1 MHGTLFAMPLDSSQV
16 AQLTGMYQGQAMSQM
31 AYSQQIGMGGH
42 SFGGQGN
49 GAFGD
54 RMMGGM
60 MNAAGAIGSPMMS
73 AMGTLAPMGISAGL
87 GLGMLGSTGVGIPIA
102 AGIAGAQYAG
112 GQMFT
117 GAQQQQALNQSLRS
131 FGGMNQYGGSGLGRS
146 DMSQIGGV
154 VRSMSEQFGPGG
166 QITGMN
172 ELSALAGKMG
182 SMGLAQGVRDVQEFS
197 KKFKETVTALKT
209 MAKDLGTTLEGAME
223 FAGAARGS
231 GIFGMQN
238 ASRFTSMA
246 RGTAVAGGLAMSEVT
261 SMASIGSQISRS
273 VGGLGRQGALAGMRT
288 IGQIG
293 TAQQMGILSDEDIYN
308 TTGQSGAEGRQAFAA
323 AQMQKSAN
331 FLRSGRGRRMLASM
345 ADVNGNLDPTGVGMI
360 MSGGM
365 GVGETMGMDRQRVT
379 GAGAPVN
386 RANFIRNEGRL
397 RGAAMQEFGA
407 FLPAMQMQQ
416 WAQSKGVDINN
427 MDDRSMLFMQRQLG
441 MGRDEADS
449 TLKMAQNMPRIMEE
463 MRSKQGR
470 DSFQQ
475 DFSQQRGKMG
485 VEGIKQ
491 RLEQARETV
500 NSKLQ
505 KVGQDFFNE
514 GSDMI
519 DAFMSRLTGAYTQR
533 FSEDAENAYRASSMG
548 GSRTASENLSRYTNV
563 GRGGGGGG
571 GLGGGVSALGRG
583 ADLRGGR
590 GGSIGGT
597 ALSFFG
603 GGESDLSKFGRSG
616 FSLDGVSSNQQL
628 SSRLAEISGIS
639 RAASQPADARYVAL
653 GTSQPAWLQEAFTN
667 GSIHGQGEDRI
678 RAFDSVI
685 RAKGTDQQRAAWAGA
700 KTNAEK
706 ARIMSGLREGA
717 GLGNDGANFSVPE
730 LKSQFYGEGVTESE
744 RRDRLGRAFAMG
756 GESKMHGGLRAAA
769 AGFLGAMLGGGG
781 ATGGIVGNFLERM
794 SYKYAGGGEKNAAIG
809 AFLDSKEATDAFAR
823 LSQGDAGFRTGI
835 QKEIADLRGRG
846 EREHLS
852 EQDNARMEGLQGVM
866 AASDVERAGGAGAS
880 AKAIADIA
888 TKYGM
893 TVDQVRARYGVVSA
907 AEDNKRREYTRGL
920 ALSVGGQ
927 ASKRIDG
934 LSAAGIASYQDGKLT
949 LTDASKMGKQA
960 QGIAASL
967 LDAVQKEASAG
978 ISAQAND
985 VQGASDSLRAA
996 SRERA
1001 GVGDQLAGMSVAEK
1015 RKIAGELAKAGM
1027 GEEARSILASA
1038 SGQDRLG
1045 KLAKKRGG
1053 DVAISQF
1060 LGIDVDPEVAKA
1072 MKGATAEEK
1081 ARLLA
1086 MQAGAGGNA
1095 NIIGDIRGAMG
1106 ALGKGDTGHAAQTLS
1121 ALAASPEFQDAI
1133 KKKSLDK
1140 AAQENPLQDAMN
1152 KNLERMVA
1160 THQQQLDILKII
1172 GKHTG
1177 ATADEIAKMDKM
1189 DPENPKGT
1197 KT

>member
-1 MHGTLFAMPLDSSQV
+1 MPLDSAQV
-16 AQLTGMYQGQAMSQM
+16 AQMTGMYQSQAMNQL
-31 AYSQQIGMGGH
+31 AYSQQIGMGGAPQ
-42 SFGGQGN
+42 FGGQNN

-60 MNAAGAIGSPMMS
+60 MNAAGAMGSPMMS

-102 AGIAGAQYAG
+102 AGLAGAQYAG

-117 GAQQQQALNQSLRS
+117 GAQQQQNLNQSLRS
-131 FGGMNQYGGSGLGRS
+131 FGGMNQFGGQGLGRS
-146 DMSQIGGV
+146 DMTQIGGV

-172 ELSALAGKMG
+172 ELSSLAGKMG
-182 SMGLAQGVRDVQEFS
+182 QMGLAQGVRDVQEFS
-197 KKFKETVTALKT
+197 KKFKETITALKS

-223 FAGAARGS
+223 FASSARGS

-246 RGTAVAGGLAMSEVT
+246 RGTAAAGGLAMSEVT
-261 SMASIGSQISRS
+261 SMANIGSQISRS

-288 IGQIG
+288 IGQVG

-519 DAFMSRLTGAYTQR
+519 ESFMSRLTGAYTQR
-533 FSEDAENAYRASSMG
+533 FSEDAENAYRAASMG

-563 GRGGGGGG
+563 GRGGGGGA
-571 GLGGGVSALGRG
+571 GLGGGAAALGRG

-597 ALSFFG
+597 ALAFFG
-603 GGESDLSKFGRSG
+603 GGESDLSKFGRAG
-616 FSLDGVSSNQQL
+616 FSLDGVGNNQQL
-628 SSRLAEISGIS
+628 SARLAEISGIS
-639 RAASQPADARYVAL
+639 RAASQPPDARYVSL
-653 GTSQPAWLQEAFTN
+653 GATQPEWLQEAFTN
-667 GSIHGQGEDRI
+667 GSVHGQGQDRI
-678 RAFDSVI
+678 RAFDSAI
-685 RAKGTDQQRAAWAGA
+685 RAKGSAQQKAAWSSA
-700 KTNAEK
+700 KTDAER

-717 GLGNDGANFSVPE
+717 GLGNDGANFAVPE
-730 LKSQFYGEGVTESE
+730 LKSQFYGEGMTEAQ
-744 RRDRLGRAFAMG
+744 RRDLLGKAFTGG
-756 GESKMHGGLRAAA
+756 GESKTHQVLRGMA
-769 AGFLGAMLGGGG
+769 AGALGYMMGGNAGG
-781 ATGGIVGNFLERM
+781 PLVGGFIERM
-794 SYKYAGGGEKNAAIG
+794 MYKYVGGGEKNAAIG

-823 LSQGDAGFRTGI
+823 LSQGDTGFKTGL

-846 EREHLS
+846 DREKLS
-852 EQDNARMEGLQGVM
+852 EQDQARMEGLQGVM
-866 AASDVERAGGAGAS
+866 AASEVEKAGGASAS
-880 AKAIADIA
+880 NEAIAAIA
-888 TKYGM
+888 TKYNL
-893 TVDQVRARYGVVSA
+893 TVDQVRARYGSVRE
-907 AEDNKRREYTRGL
+907 AEGRKASEYTRGL

-927 ASKRIDG
+927 ASKRLDG
-934 LSAAGIASYQDGKLT
+934 LTAAGIAEYQGGKLT
-949 LTDASKMGKQA
+949 LKDASKMGTQA
-960 QGIAASL
+960 RDIAGKL
-967 LDAVQKEASAG
+967 LDAVQSEASAG
-978 ISAQAND
+978 ISAKAND
-985 VQGASDSLRAA
+985 LQSAGASLDAA
-996 SRERA
+996 RETRS
-1001 GVGDQLAGMSVAEK
+1001 GVGNQLAGMTVAEK
-1015 RKIAGELAKAGM
+1015 RKVAGELARAGLSD
-1027 GEEARSILASA
+1027 EARSILSSA
-1038 SGQDRLG
+1038 AGQDRLG
-1045 KLAKKRGG
+1045 KLNKKRGA
-1053 DVAISQF
+1053 DAAISQF
-1060 LGIDVDPEVAKA
+1060 LGIDIDPEVAKA

-1086 MQAGAGGNA
+1086 MSAGAGGNA
-1095 NIIGDIRGAMG
+1095 NIIGDLSG
-1106 ALGKGDTGHAAQTLS
+1106 ALGSLKKGDTGHAAQTLS

-1152 KNLERMVA
+1152 KNLEKMVA

-1177 ATADEIAKMDKM
+1177 NAADEIAKLEKK
-1189 DPENPKGT
+1189 DPETPGG